1 MQNPI
6 KSFVKK
12 NPLLKKIYLN
22 FINFGY
28 DTKNRLPWERV
39 CLDPDWDRQLQKV
52 ATSGQRI
59 LMATC
64 AGGHLTAID
73 METILS
79 VALSLRGASVHALIC
94 DGFLPACLMCQSNQS
109 ISIRDFAAH
118 GPRRLYCKRCLES
131 GIDAYQTA
139 GIKVHLFSEYVTRQ
153 DREKVAML
161 VDDIP
166 LEQIK
171 SFAYQGLAVG
181 EHAIAGALRYF
192 ARGSIDDE
200 KYAYPVA
207 KRYLEASLFSVIVLQ
222 KLQHQQ
228 KFDTAV
234 FHHGIY
240 VPHGIIGEVFRK
252 DGVAVVNWNVG
263 YRKGTFIFSHQDT
276 YHHTMMAEPV
286 NNWETI
292 RWNSQLEQKVLAY
305 IKNRSRGTRD
315 WHAFLNEPTADISTL
330 GFDSSKPT
338 IGLLTNVCWDAQLH
352 YPANVFENML
362 EWIIQTV
369 DYFAKKPSL
378 QLIIRVHPAEVTA
391 EIPSRQLVVD
401 ELNKSFPILPSNIFV
416 VNPESKM
423 NTYTLMD
430 ACNAVIIYGTKT
442 GVELTSFGIPVIVA
456 GEAWIR
462 NKGITID
469 PTTRREYF
477 EMLDKLPLDG
487 RMNEKL
493 KQRALKY
500 AYHFFFRRMVPVEV
514 VQPVGGFYSFSI
526 DIKNLSDLM
535 PGRNA
540 GLDTI
545 CSGILSGREFI
556 YEEDGIDHGMQ

>member
-1 MQNPI
+1 MI
-6 KSFVKK
+6 S
-12 NPLLKKIYLN
+12 LLK
-22 FINFGY
+22 G
-28 DTKNRLPWERV
+28 V
-39 CLDPDWDRQLQKV
+39 
-52 ATSGQRI
+52 
-59 LMATC
+59 
-64 AGGHLTAID
+64 
-73 METILS
+73 
-79 VALSLRGASVHALIC
+79 
-94 DGFLPACLMCQSNQS
+94 
-109 ISIRDFAAH
+109 
-118 GPRRLYCKRCLES
+118 
-131 GIDAYQTA
+131 
-139 GIKVHLFSEYVTRQ
+139 
-153 DREKVAML
+153 
-161 VDDIP
+161 
-166 LEQIK
+166 K
-171 SFAYQGLAVG
+171 SFAYHGLAVG

-192 ARGSIDDE
+192 AKGSIDDE
-200 KYAYPVA
+200 NYAGPVL
-207 KRYLEASLFSVIVLQ
+207 KRYLEASLLTVIVLQ
-222 KLQHQQ
+222 KLQHQH

-240 VPHGIIGEVFRK
+240 VPHGIIGEVLRK
-252 DGVAVVNWNVG
+252 EGVAVVNWNVG

-286 NNWETI
+286 GNWESI
-292 RWNSQLEQKVLAY
+292 RWNPQLEQKVLAY

-362 EWIIQTV
+362 EWIFQTV
-369 DYFAKKPSL
+369 DYFAQKPSL

-391 EIPSRQLVVD
+391 EIPSRQMVVD
-401 ELNKSFPILPSNIFV
+401 ELNKSFPTLPSNIFV

-469 PTTRREYF
+469 PTTRKEYF

-493 KQRALKY
+493 RHRALKY

-514 VQPVGGFYSFSI
+514 VQPVDGFYSFLI
-526 DIKNLSDLM
+526 AINKLSDLL
-535 PGRNA
+535 PGKNT

-545 CSGILSGREFI
+545 CSGILTGAEFI
-556 YEEDGIDHGMQ
+556 YEGDQIKEVS

>member
-1 MQNPI
+1 MRDRI
-6 KSFVKK
+6 KSLVKK
-12 NPLLKKIYLN
+12 NPLLKKFYLN

-28 DTKNRLPWERV
+28 DTRNRLPWKQV
-39 CLDPDWDRQLQKV
+39 CQAPDWDRQLQKV
-52 ATSGQRI
+52 SSNGKHI

-73 METILS
+73 MESILS

-94 DGFLPACLMCQSNQS
+94 DGFLPACLMCQSNHS
-109 ISIRDFAAH
+109 ISIRHFAAN
-118 GPRRLYCKRCLES
+118 GPQRLYCKRCLES

-139 GIKVHLFSEYVTRQ
+139 GIKVHLFSEYITRQ

-161 VDDIP
+161 VEGIP
-166 LEQIK
+166 FGQIK
-171 SFAYQGLAVG
+171 SFAYRGLAIG

-192 ARGSIDDE
+192 AKGSLDDE
-200 KYAYPVA
+200 KYADPIV
-207 KRYLEASLFSVIVLQ
+207 KRYLAASLLTVIVLQ
-222 KLQHQQ
+222 KLQHKQ
-228 KFDTAV
+228 KYDTAV

-252 DGVAVVNWNVG
+252 EGVAVVNWNVG

-286 NNWETI
+286 SNWETI
-292 RWNSQLEQKVLAY
+292 RWNSQLEQKVLGY

-315 WHAFLNEPTADISTL
+315 WHAFLNKPTADISTL
-330 GFDSSKPT
+330 KFDSSKPT

-362 EWIIQTV
+362 EWIFKTV
-369 DYFAKKPSL
+369 DYFARNPSL
-378 QLIIRVHPAEVTA
+378 QLVIRVHPAEVTA

-401 ELNKSFPILPSNIFV
+401 ELNKSFPALPSNIFV
-416 VNPESKM
+416 VTPESKM

-442 GVELTSFGIPVIVA
+442 GVELTSVGIPVIVA

-469 PTTRREYF
+469 PATRKEYF
-477 EMLDKLPLDG
+477 KILSKLPLDG
-487 RMNEKL
+487 RMDEKL

-514 VQPVGGFYSFSI
+514 IQPVGGYYSFLV
-526 DIKNLSDLM
+526 DIQNLSDLR
-535 PGRNA
+535 PKKNA

-545 CSGILSGREFI
+545 CNGILAGEEFI
-556 YEEDGIDHGMQ
+556 YEGDQIN